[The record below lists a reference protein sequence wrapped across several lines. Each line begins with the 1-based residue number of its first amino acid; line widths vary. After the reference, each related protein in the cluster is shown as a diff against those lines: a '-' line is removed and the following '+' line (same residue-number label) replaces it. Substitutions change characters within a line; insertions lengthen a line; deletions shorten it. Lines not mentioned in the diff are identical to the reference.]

1 MVFQTI
7 PDFPRTRDRFPMIL
21 LDNNTYSQKNKPL
34 LPPPLKQLENL
45 LILPVKVSKQTEVI
59 DSQSIPGRAASH
71 FNTTFGDVFH
81 RDRYLQQS
89 NELKHFG
96 KNQRNKKTN
105 YDQSIVFC
113 FS

>member
-45 LILPVKVSKQTEVI
+45 LILPVKVSNKQRLLT
-59 DSQSIPGRAASH
+59 H
-71 FNTTFGDVFH
+71 N
-81 RDRYLQQS
+81 RYQE
-89 NELKHFG
+89 ELLLTLI
-96 KNQRNKKTN
+96 QPLVMC
-105 YDQSIVFC
+105 SIVIVIYNKVT
-113 FS
+113 S